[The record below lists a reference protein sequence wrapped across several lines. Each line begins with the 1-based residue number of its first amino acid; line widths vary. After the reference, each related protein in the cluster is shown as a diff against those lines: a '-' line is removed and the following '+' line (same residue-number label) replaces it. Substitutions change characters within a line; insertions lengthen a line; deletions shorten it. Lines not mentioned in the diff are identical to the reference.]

1 METNEIPKEGEDDP
15 EDADDAMDKLSEF
28 EESVKKEEERF
39 TANMGL
45 QDAFLNRV
53 IGAYRVYCIN
63 LAVKHSNGYD
73 IPLPDTGVK

>member
-28 EESVKKEEERF
+28 EESVKKEEDRL
-39 TANMGL
+39 TGNM
-45 QDAFLNRV
+45 DFARD
-53 IGAYRVYCIN
+53 AYRIYCIN

-73 IPLPDTGVK
+73 IPLPDKGV